1 MMPMTTSCS
10 DPVAPTLEAGRSRP
24 ALPLLAAS
32 TAIGSLGLAAGGT
45 AAALLAVETTGRDA
59 AAGLPLGA
67 LAGGQAVA
75 SLIVARLTSWAGRGA
90 GLTAG
95 YAIGVLGALAVIAA
109 AVLGSFPFMLAGSLL
124 LGGANAAIFLS
135 RYAAAD
141 IGGPQARGRALGTV
155 LFATTLGTVAGP
167 ALLVPTGRLAES
179 LGLPRLTGL
188 YLVAVAA
195 FATAALVVAGLS
207 RSGLPGLG
215 RDSRVAV
222 VDGPGQPITRGQL
235 AAALRPAPVRA
246 ALVVLGGTNLI
257 MVAIMAVAPVQLLHH
272 GHDLGF
278 VGLAVSLHVAA
289 MFAPSPVT
297 GWLADRV
304 GAAPVAAAGAVL
316 LILAGIGGLD
326 DHPGGPDMV
335 ALLIVLGLGWNCG
348 VVGGSALLAASV
360 PAALRPRSEA
370 IGEASMG
377 LAAAAGA
384 PAAGLVVALGGF
396 TTTWV
401 AGALV
406 GAVIL
411 TGTRRRSPVRG

>member
-1 MMPMTTSCS
+1 
-10 DPVAPTLEAGRSRP
+10 
-24 ALPLLAAS
+24 
-32 TAIGSLGLAAGGT
+32 
-45 AAALLAVETTGRDA
+45 
-59 AAGLPLGA
+59 
-67 LAGGQAVA
+67 
-75 SLIVARLTSWAGRGA
+75 
-90 GLTAG
+90 
-95 YAIGVLGALAVIAA
+95 
-109 AVLGSFPFMLAGSLL
+109 
-124 LGGANAAIFLS
+124 
-135 RYAAAD
+135 
-141 IGGPQARGRALGTV
+141 
-155 LFATTLGTVAGP
+155 
-167 ALLVPTGRLAES
+167 
-179 LGLPRLTGL
+179 
-188 YLVAVAA
+188 
-195 FATAALVVAGLS
+195 
-207 RSGLPGLG
+207 
-215 RDSRVAV
+215 
-222 VDGPGQPITRGQL
+222 
-235 AAALRPAPVRA
+235 
-246 ALVVLGGTNLI
+246 
-257 MVAIMAVAPVQLLHH
+257 VAPVQLLHH

-411 TGTRRRSPVRG
+411 AGTRRRSPVRR

>member
-10 DPVAPTLEAGRSRP
+10 DPVAPVLPVHRPRP

-67 LAGGQAVA
+67 LAAGQAGA
-75 SLIVARLTSWAGRGA
+75 SLLVARLTARAGRGA
-90 GLTAG
+90 GLVAG
-95 YAIGVLGALAVIAA
+95 YAIGVLGALAVVAA
-109 AVLGSFPFMLAGSLL
+109 AVLASFPLMLAGSLL

-141 IGGPQARGRALGTV
+141 IGGAQARGPAAGAV
-155 LFATTLGTVAGP
+155 LFAAP
-167 ALLVPTGRLAES
+167 ARTGA
-179 LGLPRLTGL
+179 
-188 YLVAVAA
+188 
-195 FATAALVVAGLS
+195 
-207 RSGLPGLG
+207 
-215 RDSRVAV
+215 
-222 VDGPGQPITRGQL
+222 
-235 AAALRPAPVRA
+235 RP
-246 ALVVLGGTNLI
+246 ALVVLGGTNLV

-326 DHPGGPDMV
+326 GHLGGPHIGG
-335 ALLIVLGLGWNCG
+335 LLVVLGLGWNCG

-360 PAALRPRSEA
+360 PPALRPRSEA

-401 AGALV
+401 AGAVV

-411 TGTRRRSPVRG
+411 TGTRRRP